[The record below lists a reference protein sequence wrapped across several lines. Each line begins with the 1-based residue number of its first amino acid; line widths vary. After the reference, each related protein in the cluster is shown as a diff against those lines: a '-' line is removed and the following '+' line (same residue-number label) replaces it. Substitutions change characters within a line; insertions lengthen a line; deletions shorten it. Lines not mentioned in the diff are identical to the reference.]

1 MAHGAR
7 YGRLLEH
14 GMHDGMMNCKT
25 VNAWL
30 AMAHDDEVLVDPDDI
45 NHEARSN
52 MWSFSPTDAETP
64 LIHAADIVEFIGE
77 VIAARRSAV
86 KGEDM
91 LFYCWHDAQC
101 RQLRF
106 SLVSRSHGR
115 LPFRCALRETQDLSL
130 IADRVVNG
138 DWRNEDCMQAPLED
152 GDEQEQV
159 PFILPVFVAP
169 VP

>member
-1 MAHGAR
+1 
-7 YGRLLEH
+7 
-14 GMHDGMMNCKT
+14 MMNCRT

-30 AMAHDDEVLVDPDDI
+30 EMAQDDEVFIDADDI
-45 NHEARSN
+45 NREAMEN
-52 MWSFSPTDAETP
+52 MWSFSPTDEETP
-64 LIHAADIVEFIGE
+64 QIEAADIVAFIRQ
-77 VIAARRSAV
+77 VIAARRSALA
-86 KGEDM
+86 GEQM

-115 LPFRCALRETQDLSL
+115 LPFRREVRETQDLSL

-138 DWRNEDCMQAPLED
+138 DWRNGDFMRAPSEE
-152 GDEQEQV
+152 GDAQEP
-159 PFILPVFVAP
+159 PFILPVFVVP

>member
-1 MAHGAR
+1 MMHSTVVNNWFTMA
-7 YGRLLEH
+7 
-14 GMHDGMMNCKT
+14 K
-25 VNAWL
+25 
-30 AMAHDDEVLVDPDDI
+30 DDAVEIDPDNI
-45 NHEARSN
+45 NHEAMTN
-52 MWSFSPTDAETP
+52 MWSFSPTDEETP
-64 LIHAADIVEFIGE
+64 QIHAADIVAFIGE
-77 VIAARRSAV
+77 LIAARSSALV
-86 KGEDM
+86 GEEM

-115 LPFRCALRETQDLSL
+115 LPFRCELRETQDLSL

-138 DWRNEDCMQAPLED
+138 DWRNEDFMQAPSEE
-152 GDEQEQV
+152 GDEQEQA

>member
-1 MAHGAR
+1 MMHSTVVNNWFSMA
-7 YGRLLEH
+7 
-14 GMHDGMMNCKT
+14 K
-25 VNAWL
+25 
-30 AMAHDDEVLVDPDDI
+30 DDAVEIDPDDI
-45 NHEARSN
+45 NHEAMTN
-52 MWSFSPTDAETP
+52 MWSFSPTDEETP
-64 LIHAADIVEFIGE
+64 QIHAADIVAFMEE
-77 VIAARRSAV
+77 LIAARSSALV
-86 KGEDM
+86 GEEM

-115 LPFRCALRETQDLSL
+115 LPFRCEVRETQDLSL

-138 DWRNEDCMQAPLED
+138 DWRNEDFMQAPSEE
-152 GDEQEQV
+152 GDEQEQA

>member
-1 MAHGAR
+1 MMHSTVVNNWFSMA
-7 YGRLLEH
+7 
-14 GMHDGMMNCKT
+14 K
-25 VNAWL
+25 
-30 AMAHDDEVLVDPDDI
+30 DDAVEITPTDI
-45 NHEARSN
+45 NHEAMTN
-52 MWSFSPTDAETP
+52 MWSFSPTDEETP
-64 LIHAADIVEFIGE
+64 QIHAADIVALIREL
-77 VIAARRSAV
+77 IAARSSALV
-86 KGEDM
+86 GEEM

-115 LPFRCALRETQDLSL
+115 LPFRREVRETQDLSL

-138 DWRNEDCMQAPLED
+138 DWRNEDFMQDPSEE
-152 GDEQEQV
+152 GDEQEQA

>member
-1 MAHGAR
+1 MA
-7 YGRLLEH
+7 
-14 GMHDGMMNCKT
+14 K
-25 VNAWL
+25 
-30 AMAHDDEVLVDPDDI
+30 DDAVEIDPDDI
-45 NHEARSN
+45 NHEAMTN
-52 MWSFSPTDAETP
+52 MWSFSPTDEETP
-64 LIHAADIVEFIGE
+64 QIHAADIVAFIE
-77 VIAARRSAV
+77 ELIAARSSALV
-86 KGEDM
+86 GEEM

-115 LPFRCALRETQDLSL
+115 LPFRSEVRETQDLSL

-138 DWRNEDCMQAPLED
+138 DWRNEDFMQAPSEE
-152 GDEQEQV
+152 GDEQEQA

>member
-1 MAHGAR
+1 MMHSTVVNNWFSMA
-7 YGRLLEH
+7 
-14 GMHDGMMNCKT
+14 K
-25 VNAWL
+25 
-30 AMAHDDEVLVDPDDI
+30 DDAVEIDPDDI
-45 NHEARSN
+45 NHEAMTN
-52 MWSFSPTDAETP
+52 MWSFSPTDEETP
-64 LIHAADIVEFIGE
+64 LIHAADIVAFIGQ
-77 VIAARRSAV
+77 VIAARSSALV
-86 KGEDM
+86 GEEM

-115 LPFRCALRETQDLSL
+115 LPFRCELRETQDLSL

-138 DWRNEDCMQAPLED
+138 DWRNEDFMQAPSEE
-152 GDEQEQV
+152 GDEQEQA

>member
-1 MAHGAR
+1 M
-7 YGRLLEH
+7 
-14 GMHDGMMNCKT
+14 MHST
-25 VNAWL
+25 VVSNWL
-30 AMAHDDEVLVDPDDI
+30 AMAKDDAVEIDPDDI
-45 NHEARSN
+45 NHEAMTN
-52 MWSFSPTDAETP
+52 MWRFSPTDEETP
-64 LIHAADIVEFIGE
+64 QIHAADIVEFIGQ
-77 VIAARRSAV
+77 VIAARGGALA
-86 KGEDM
+86 GEEM

-138 DWRNEDCMQAPLED
+138 DWRNEDVMQAPSEE
-152 GDEQEQV
+152 GDEQEPP
-159 PFILPVFVAP
+159 PFILPVFVVP